1 MPKKTFA
8 YMVCVLIFLLFNA
21 FLVFLFY
28 FIIFLWFFGLA
39 FPNINIIHF
48 PHSA

>member
-1 MPKKTFA
+1 MPINICI
-8 YMVCVLIFLLFNA
+8 YGVCVLIFLLFNA

-48 PHSA
+48 PRSA